1 MSFDKTCG
9 LESKGITC
17 AQHNHGYFF
26 RFCNEVKTKN
36 RKYLWTQKEKTER
49 KIEIKFSNWYIDE
62 SVHYSCIYATLNLMP
77 KTEGLTN

>member
-26 RFCNEVKTKN
+26 RFCNEVKKKK
-36 RKYLWTQKEKTER
+36 RKYLWTQREKTER
-49 KIEIKFSNWYIDE
+49 KIEIKFSNWWIECICALFRYIYNPE
-62 SVHYSCIYATLNLMP
+62 PNAQNR
-77 KTEGLTN
+77 GA